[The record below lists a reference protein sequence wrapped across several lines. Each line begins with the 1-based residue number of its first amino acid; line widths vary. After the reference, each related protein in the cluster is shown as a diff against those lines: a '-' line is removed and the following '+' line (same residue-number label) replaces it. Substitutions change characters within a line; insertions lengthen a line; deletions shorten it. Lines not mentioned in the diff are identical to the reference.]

1 MMTAEPFRHENISF
15 ISDGLKLKGVL
26 HLPDDSQPPV
36 VIGSHGLYSSSSSP
50 KQIALAEQCNR
61 LGIAYFRFDHRGC
74 GSSAGEFDLVTSLK
88 ARCRDLIAAAET
100 INNRIDTEDRLGL
113 FGSSMGGTVCL
124 SAAARVA
131 ADAVV
136 TFAAPIRSN
145 LRGGRSEIS
154 RSDIFFDAARR
165 QFDITEGLAKISNIL
180 IFHGEA
186 DDIVPVSH
194 AREIYLLTRK
204 PKKIIIQKQGDHP
217 MSNKEH
223 QKEFV
228 REAAFWFKQGL
239 KRS

>member
-1 MMTAEPFRHENISF
+1 MMTAEPFRQENICF
-15 ISDGLKLKGVL
+15 NSDGLKLKGVL
-26 HLPDDSQPPV
+26 HLPNDRQPPV

-74 GSSAGEFDLVTSLK
+74 GSSEGEFDQVTSLEE
-88 ARCRDLIAAAET
+88 RCRDLVAAAET
-100 INNRIDTEDRLGL
+100 INNRIDTKDRLGL

-145 LRGGRSEIS
+145 LTGNRSEMS
-154 RSDIFFDAARR
+154 GSDIFFDAAKR
-165 QFDITEGLAKISNIL
+165 QFDITKGLAKIGNIL

-217 MSNKEH
+217 MSNREH

-239 KRS
+239 KG